1 MESYVPPGAP
11 VGLRF
16 ANALSL
22 GMPRPAPL
30 SPVQQAT
37 LAAAAR
43 CIVPHAFHDDARG
56 DALLRALLARIAA
69 LPARKQRELRLA
81 LTLFGSRA
89 GTVGTGFL
97 PRPFRTQSP
106 DRQAE
111 HLERWLTSA
120 VPALRTIAQ
129 AIRRL
134 VIFTEYTTAAAHR
147 EIGYHGPYHTRGPAF
162 PWEGALPGAET
173 DTEPVARAAD
183 PGAAHHPPPFRSTL
197 TPLALD
203 GKTLRA
209 DAIVIGSGAGGA
221 TAAARLAESGLDVLI
236 LEAGALRDGHD
247 FTEVELDAL
256 GHLYAEGGQRTTDDL
271 GVSLVQGVGVGGG
284 TNVNWMVMLRTP
296 DWVLDEWA
304 TAHGTEG
311 MRPADL
317 APTFDQIEDEVHA
330 RLVPD
335 DAHSPSNRIILDGSA
350 RLGWSARS
358 VRINARGCVRTGFC
372 GYGCRTGAKQGG
384 LQTYL
389 PRAQAA
395 GARLLPNAT
404 VETIRIVERKG
415 TFPTKRLTVRHTTST
430 GETRMLRAEAPIVI
444 VAGGAIET
452 PALLQRSRMGG
463 GGTGR
468 FLRLHP
474 TTGVFGRYDHPIY
487 GAGGIPM
494 TTVNDQ
500 FHRLDANG
508 YGVWIESPPL
518 HPGIGA
524 PAAPGFG
531 AAHRETMLAFDHLGA
546 LVILARDGAQRGH
559 SDGEVRA
566 RRDGSIAIAY
576 RLNAADARHLEEG
589 IVAAARIHFAAGA
602 RSVITGHTPG
612 ITLRHDAEVDR
623 LRGLPMGANQI
634 ALFSAHLNGTARL
647 GADRTTSACDPH
659 GEVWGAP
666 GVFVADGSLLPTA
679 PGVNPQETIMAL
691 ATVIADRIAR
701 RYRTG

>member
-1 MESYVPPGAP
+1 MLVSRR
-11 VGLRF
+11 GLRYLSVVPHRP
-16 ANALSL
+16 ALS
-22 GMPRPAPL
+22 PTQR
-30 SPVQQAT
+30 AT
-37 LAAAAR
+37 LEAAAR
-43 CIVPHAFHDDARG
+43 RIVPHAFTDPARG
-56 DALLRALLARIAA
+56 DALMRALLARIGG
-69 LPARKQRELRLA
+69 LSSRKQRDLRLA

-89 GTVGTGFL
+89 SALTSGLL
-97 PRPFRTQSP
+97 PRPFLAQSP
-106 DRQAE
+106 ERQDRQF
-111 HLERWLTSA
+111 ERWLTSSVA
-120 VPALRTIAQ
+120 AFRTIAQ

-134 VIFTEYTTAAAHR
+134 VIFTEYTTPAAHH
-147 EIGYHGPYHTRGPAF
+147 EIGYHGPHHTRGPLF
-162 PWEGALPGAET
+162 SWEGVLPGAET
-173 DTEPVARAAD
+173 DTEPVARAAA
-183 PGAAHHPPPFRSTL
+183 PGTAHHPPPFTSTL
-197 TPLALD
+197 TPLAL
-203 GKTLRA
+203 GEKTLRA
-209 DAIVIGSGAGGA
+209 DAIVIGTGAGGA
-221 TAAARLAESGLDVLI
+221 VAAARLAESGLDVLI
-236 LEAGALRDGHD
+236 LESGALRDGHD

-271 GVSLVQGVGVGGG
+271 GVSIVQGVGVGGG

-330 RLVPD
+330 RIVPD

-384 LQTYL
+384 LQIFL

-395 GARLLPNAT
+395 GARILPNAT
-404 VETIRIVERKG
+404 VERIRIVERKG
-415 TFPTKRLTVRHTTST
+415 AFPKKRLTVRHTNAS
-430 GETRMLRAEAPIVI
+430 GEVHVLRAEAPIVI

-524 PAAPGFG
+524 PAASGFG

-546 LVILARDGAQRGH
+546 LVILARDGAQRGQ

-566 RRDGSIAIAY
+566 RRDGSLSIGY
-576 RLNAADARHLEEG
+576 RLSAADARHLEEG
-589 IVAAARIHFAAGA
+589 MVAAARIHFAAGA
-602 RSVITGHTPG
+602 TSVITGHSPG
-612 ITLRHDAEVDR
+612 ITLRHDREVDR

-634 ALFSAHLNGTARL
+634 TLFSAHVNGTARL
-647 GADRTTSACDPH
+647 GADRTTSGCDPH

-691 ATVIADRIAR
+691 VTVLADRIAR
-701 RYRTG
+701 RYRTA

>member
-1 MESYVPPGAP
+1 MAT
-11 VGLRF
+11 VGLPSVR
-16 ANALSL
+16 ALSL
-22 GMPRPAPL
+22 GMPHPAPL
-30 SPVQQAT
+30 SPAQQAT
-37 LAAAAR
+37 LGAAAR

-56 DALLRALLARIAA
+56 DALLRALRARIAA
-69 LPARKQRELRLA
+69 LPPRKQRELRLA
-81 LTLFGSRA
+81 LTLFGSRVGA
-89 GTVGTGFL
+89 IGTGFL
-97 PRPFRTQSP
+97 PRPFRTQAA
-106 DRQAE
+106 DRQAG
-111 HLERWLTSA
+111 HLQRWLTAS
-120 VPALRTIAQ
+120 VPAFRTIAQ

-147 EIGYHGPYHTRGPAF
+147 EIGYRGPYHTRGPLF
-162 PWEGALPGAET
+162 SWEGALPGAET
-173 DTEPVARAAD
+173 DTEPVARAAA
-183 PGAAHHPPPFRSTL
+183 PATAHHPPPFTSTL

-203 GKTLRA
+203 AKTLRA
-209 DAIVIGSGAGGA
+209 DAIVIGTGAGGA
-221 TAAARLAESGLDVLI
+221 VAAARLAESGLDVLI

-271 GVSLVQGVGVGGG
+271 GVSIVQGVGVGGG

-317 APTFDQIEDEVHA
+317 ASTFDQIEDEVHA
-330 RLVPD
+330 RIVPD
-335 DAHSPSNRIILDGSA
+335 DAHSPSNRILLDGSA

-384 LQTYL
+384 LQTFL

-395 GARLLPNAT
+395 GARILPNAT
-404 VETIRIVERKG
+404 VEKIRLIERKG
-415 TFPTKRLTVRHTTST
+415 AFPKKRLTVRHTTST
-430 GETRMLRAEAPIVI
+430 GETRTLLAEAPIVI

-474 TTGVFGRYDHPIY
+474 TTGVFGRYDRPIY

-524 PAAPGFG
+524 PAASGFG
-531 AAHRETMLAFDHLGA
+531 AAHREAMLAFDHLGA
-546 LVILARDGAQRGH
+546 LVILARDGAQRGQ

-566 RRDGSIAIAY
+566 RRDGSLSIRY
-576 RLNAADARHLEEG
+576 RLSATDARHLEEG
-589 IVAAARIHFAAGA
+589 MVAAARIHFAAGA

-612 ITLRHDAEVDR
+612 LTLQHDGEVDR

-634 ALFSAHLNGTARL
+634 TLFSAHVNGTARL
-647 GADRTTSACDPH
+647 GSDRTTSGCDPH

-691 ATVIADRIAR
+691 VTVLADRIAR
-701 RYRTG
+701 RYRTA

>member
-1 MESYVPPGAP
+1 MRYLSIVPP
-11 VGLRF
+11 
-16 ANALSL
+16 SS
-22 GMPRPAPL
+22 APL
-30 SPVQQAT
+30 SPTQRAT
-37 LAAAAR
+37 LEAAAR
-43 CIVPHAFHDDARG
+43 RIVPHAFADPARG
-56 DALLRALLARIAA
+56 DALMRALLARIAGLA
-69 LPARKQRELRLA
+69 PRKQRELRLA

-89 GTVGTGFL
+89 TSLTSGLV
-97 PRPFRTQSP
+97 PRPFLAQPAERQ
-106 DRQAE
+106 DR
-111 HLERWLTSA
+111 HLERWLTSSVA
-120 VPALRTIAQ
+120 PFRTIAQ

-134 VIFTEYTTAAAHR
+134 VIFTEYTTADAHR
-147 EIGYHGPYHTRGPAF
+147 EIGYRGPYHTRGPVF
-162 PWEGALPGAET
+162 SWEGALPGAET
-173 DTEPVARAAD
+173 DTEPVARASEPA
-183 PGAAHHPPPFRSTL
+183 AAHHPPPFRTTL
-197 TPLALD
+197 APLTLD
-203 GKTLRA
+203 AKTLRA
-209 DAIVIGSGAGGA
+209 DAIIIGTGAGGA
-221 TAAARLAESGLDVLI
+221 VAAARLAESGLDVLI
-236 LEAGALRDGHD
+236 LEAGALRDGDD

-256 GHLYAEGGQRTTDDL
+256 GHLYAEGGQRTTDDV
-271 GVSLVQGVGVGGG
+271 GVSIVQGVGVGGG

-311 MRPADL
+311 MRPTDL
-317 APTFDQIEDEVHA
+317 AATFDQIEDEVHA
-330 RLVPD
+330 RIVPD

-358 VRINARGCVRTGFC
+358 VRINAKGCVRTGFC

-395 GARLLPNAT
+395 GARILPNAT
-404 VETIRIVERKG
+404 VEKIRIIERKG
-415 TFPTKRLTVRHTTST
+415 AFPKKRLTVRHTTPS
-430 GETRMLRAEAPIVI
+430 GEVRMLRAEAPIVI

-531 AAHRETMLAFDHLGA
+531 AAHRETMLAFDHLAA
-546 LVILARDGAQRGH
+546 LVILARDGAQRGQ

-566 RRDGSIAIAY
+566 RRDGSLSIRY
-576 RLNAADARHLEEG
+576 RLSAADARHLEEG
-589 IVAAARIHFAAGA
+589 MVAAARIHFAAGA
-602 RSVITGHTPG
+602 RSVITGHTPH
-612 ITLRHDAEVDR
+612 ITLEHDAQVDR
-623 LRGLPMGANQI
+623 LRGRPMGANQI
-634 ALFSAHLNGTARL
+634 ALFSAHVNGTARL
-647 GADRTTSACDPH
+647 GADRTSSGCDPH

-679 PGVNPQETIMAL
+679 PGVNPQETIMAIVTL
-691 ATVIADRIAR
+691 IADRIAR
-701 RYRTG
+701 RYRTT

>member
-1 MESYVPPGAP
+1 MLVSRR
-11 VGLRF
+11 GLRY
-16 ANALSL
+16 LSVV
-22 GMPRPAPL
+22 PHRPPL
-30 SPVQQAT
+30 SPTQRAT
-37 LAAAAR
+37 LEAAAR
-43 CIVPHAFHDDARG
+43 RIVPHAFTDPARG
-56 DALLRALLARIAA
+56 DALMRALLARIGG
-69 LPARKQRELRLA
+69 LSSRKQRDLRLA

-89 GTVGTGFL
+89 SALTSGLL
-97 PRPFRTQSP
+97 PRPFLAQSP
-106 DRQAE
+106 ERQD
-111 HLERWLTSA
+111 LQFERWLTSSVA
-120 VPALRTIAQ
+120 AFRTIAQ

-134 VIFTEYTTAAAHR
+134 VIFTEYTTPAAHY
-147 EIGYHGPYHTRGPAF
+147 EIGYHGPYHTRGPLF
-162 PWEGALPGAET
+162 SWEGVLPGAET
-173 DTEPVARAAD
+173 DTEPVARATD
-183 PGAAHHPPPFRSTL
+183 PTTAHHPSPFTSSL

-203 GKTLRA
+203 AKTLRA
-209 DAIVIGSGAGGA
+209 DAIVIGTGAGGA
-221 TAAARLAESGLDVLI
+221 VAAARLAESGLDVLI

-247 FTEVELDAL
+247 FTEIELDAL

-271 GVSLVQGVGVGGG
+271 GVSIVQGVGVGGG

-317 APTFDQIEDEVHA
+317 ARTFDQIEDEVHA
-330 RLVPD
+330 RIVPD

-384 LQTYL
+384 LQAYL

-395 GARLLPNAT
+395 GARILPNAT
-404 VETIRIVERKG
+404 VEKIRIVERKG
-415 TFPTKRLTVRHTTST
+415 AFPKKRLTVRHMTST
-430 GETRMLRAEAPIVI
+430 GETRTLRAEAPIVI

-463 GGTGR
+463 GGTGK

-524 PAAPGFG
+524 PAASGFG
-531 AAHRETMLAFDHLGA
+531 TAHREAMLAFGHLGA
-546 LVILARDGAQRGH
+546 LVILARDGAQRGQ

-566 RRDGSIAIAY
+566 RRDGSLSIRY
-576 RLNAADARHLEEG
+576 RLSAADARHLEEG
-589 IVAAARIHFAAGA
+589 MVAAARIHFAAGA
-602 RSVITGHTPG
+602 TSVITGHTPG
-612 ITLRHDAEVDR
+612 VTLQHDGEVDR

-634 ALFSAHLNGTARL
+634 TLFSAHVNGTARL
-647 GADRTTSACDPH
+647 GADRTTSGCDPH

-691 ATVIADRIAR
+691 VTVLADRIAR
-701 RYRTG
+701 RYRTA